1 MTVTITRA
9 LWFGVAVATALTA
22 CQRSPESSDAPGR
35 SSSVNV
41 PVAAATVSSALEQ
54 HISTRRYRIDVTYPP
69 LSPEADVLA
78 RALHARTEAA
88 RVDFMKGLPDPKTL
102 PEFADRQLRMMIDYK
117 VASRTPA
124 FVSVREQGM
133 MDTGGAH
140 PIPLDGTFVFDLP
153 HRRLVAFDDLFVDP
167 VAARARLSV
176 LARKALYAKLLDKV
190 PGGDK
195 TPAKVRKQW
204 QDNMRGMID
213 DGTRPTAQNFG
224 EFLVD
229 GGGLDAP
236 PSLVLVFSPYQVA
249 PYVYGAQTVKVPL
262 KDFASM
268 LKPPYRGAFGLA
280 P

>member
-1 MTVTITRA
+1 M
-9 LWFGVAVATALTA
+9 
-22 CQRSPESSDAPGR
+22 Q
-35 SSSVNV
+35 
-41 PVAAATVSSALEQ
+41 Q

-133 MDTGGAH
+133 IDTGGAH

-195 TPAKVRKQW
+195 TSAKVRKQW